1 MLIKKV
7 FITRP
12 ERDSL
17 PLVSKLVANKID
29 AEYLPVVEIQNNYF
43 DIEKLSISSTND
55 LFFSSPTSIEI
66 LADWLKNA
74 KINNKIIV
82 PGKYSAERILK
93 INSSLNV
100 GYPKSSS
107 GVAEV
112 ISEELIEC
120 DKKLVVFGGDNINQK
135 LRDYCHEQRINYEF
149 VSLYQTQNVF
159 AKNVDKLLNYT
170 KYGFCY
176 ILVSSSTVAK
186 NLCEA
191 LNIVEASILSKI
203 KIISLHQNITAIIN
217 YNLNVVVY
225 EILDMAELTIINE
238 ITKLIKK

>member
-1 MLIKKV
+1 MPIKV

-17 PLVSKLVANKID
+17 SLVSKLIANKID
-29 AEYLPVVEIQNNYF
+29 AEYLPVVEIQSNYF
-43 DIEKLSISSTND
+43 DIEKLSICSNDD

-66 LADWLKNA
+66 LADWLKSA

-93 INSSLNV
+93 INSSLSV
-100 GYPKSSS
+100 VYPKSSS

-112 ISEELIEC
+112 VSEELIEY

-149 VSLYQTQNVF
+149 VSFYQTQNVF
-159 AKNVDKLLNYT
+159 AKSVDKLLNYT

-186 NLCEA
+186 ILCEA
-191 LNIVEASILSKI
+191 LHSVEADILSKI
-203 KIISLHQNITAIIN
+203 KIISIHQNITAIIN
-217 YNLNVVVY
+217 DNLNVVVY
-225 EILDMAELTIINE
+225 EILDMAELTIVNE

>member
-1 MLIKKV
+1 MPIKV

-17 PLVSKLVANKID
+17 SLVSKLIANKID
-29 AEYLPVVEIQNNYF
+29 AEYLPVVEIQSNYF
-43 DIEKLSISSTND
+43 DIEKLSICSNDD

-66 LADWLKNA
+66 LADWLKSA

-93 INSSLNV
+93 INSSLSV
-100 GYPKSSS
+100 VYPKYSS

-120 DKKLVVFGGDNINQK
+120 DKKLVVFGGDKINQR
-135 LRDYCHEQRINYEF
+135 LQGCCHEQQINYEF

-159 AKNVDKLLNYT
+159 AKNVDSLLDYA
-170 KYGFCY
+170 KHGFCY

-186 NLCEA
+186 ILCDELSTVSKNL
-191 LNIVEASILSKI
+191 LSNITM
-203 KIISLHQNITAIIN
+203 ISLHQNITTVIN
-217 YNLNVVVY
+217 DNLNIMVY
-225 EILDMAELTIINE
+225 EILDMAELTIVNE